1 MVLPLSY
8 RIVTKTEVGTKDCD
22 IAMTDLTVLLF
33 RGMCALD

>member
-8 RIVTKTEVGTKDCD
+8 RVVTKSEVGTQDWD
-22 IAMTDLTVLLF
+22 IAMADLTVLLF

>member
-8 RIVTKTEVGTKDCD
+8 RVVTKTEVGIKNCD
-22 IAMTDLTVLLF
+22 IAMADLTMLLF